1 MKKRLHHKLTYANV
15 IASLA
20 LFLALGGG
28 AAWAATKLP
37 KSSVGTAQIKA
48 NAVTGAKVA
57 DGSLLATDF
66 KSGQLP
72 AGPEGKAGPAGPQ
85 GAPGAQGAAGD
96 RGSQGERGAPGAPGE
111 RGPQGVQGD
120 RGTRGETGDAGPR
133 GNIGPAGPKGD
144 AGDEGPRGPRGAD
157 GAPGPEGPRGPRGI
171 EGPEGQRGEPG
182 PEGEAGTTHVVTR
195 YGPEVPLGEG
205 RKGEIE
211 LRRGPRTS
219 YAACKKSEVVTGGGY
234 DFVRRPTVKDTYVL
248 ITNRSS
254 LFTPDLSEEE
264 IEEIEEEEI
273 EEYEAVYPAPKEGG
287 AGTGWAVTMEGNE
300 ESGVVFR
307 ASVLCATP

>member
-1 MKKRLHHKLTYANV
+1 MKKRLPHKLTYANV

-28 AAWAATKLP
+28 AALAATSLP
-37 KSSVGTAQIKA
+37 KHSVGTAQLKGG
-48 NAVTGAKVA
+48 AVTGAKVA

-72 AGPEGKAGPAGPQ
+72 AGPEGKTGPAGT
-85 GAPGAQGAAGD
+85 PGVAGD
-96 RGSQGERGAPGAPGE
+96 RGPQGERGAQGLQGE
-111 RGPQGVQGD
+111 RGSGGAQGD
-120 RGTRGETGDAGPR
+120 RGSRGETGDAGPR
-133 GNIGPAGPKGD
+133 GNPGPTGPKGE

-157 GAPGPEGPRGPRGI
+157 GAPGAPGGEGPRGPRGL

-182 PEGEAGTTHVVTR
+182 PEGATGTTHVITR
-195 YGPEVPLGEG
+195 YGPEVPLGFG
-205 RKGEIE
+205 VKGEIE

-219 YAACKKSEVVTGGGY
+219 YAACKKSEVVTGGGF
-234 DFVRRPTVKDTYVL
+234 DFARRPTVKDTYVL
-248 ITNRSS
+248 VANRSS
-254 LFTPDLSEEE
+254 LFNSGLSEEE
-264 IEEIEEEEI
+264 EEQIEEEEI

-287 AGTGWAVTMEGNE
+287 AATGWAVTMEGNE
-300 ESGVVFR
+300 ESTVVFR

>member
-1 MKKRLHHKLTYANV
+1 MKNRMHRKLTYANV

-72 AGPEGKAGPAGPQ
+72 AGPEGKAGAAGP
-85 GAPGAQGAAGD
+85 
-96 RGSQGERGAPGAPGE
+96 RGAPGAPGAAGE
-111 RGPQGVQGD
+111 RGAQGIQGERGSQGD

-133 GNIGPAGPKGD
+133 GNTGPAGPKGD
-144 AGDEGPRGPRGAD
+144 IGDEGPRGPRGAD
-157 GAPGPEGPRGPRGI
+157 GAPGGEGPRGSRGI

-205 RKGEIE
+205 RKGESE

-234 DFVRRPTVKDTYVL
+234 DFLRRPTLKDTYVL
-248 ITNRSS
+248 IANRSS
-254 LFTPDLSEEE
+254 LFNSGLSEEE
-264 IEEIEEEEI
+264 LEEIEEEEI
-273 EEYEAVYPAPKEGG
+273 EEDEAIYPAPKEGG
-287 AGTGWAVTMEGNE
+287 TATGWAVTMEGAD
-300 ESGVVFR
+300 ESGLVFR
-307 ASVLCATP
+307 ASVECATP